1 VEKVLHSFKHK
12 YCIGDKRMP
21 ITTLTNISVPTE
33 GAGSN
38 SSLLMPKLQYRF
50 RVFLDNF
57 GTTGAADGT
66 REISRQVVDVTR
78 PNVSFEQMT
87 IEAYNSRTYL
97 AGKHTWDPITLTLR
111 EDANNN
117 VQKIVGQ
124 QIQRQFDFYEQ
135 SSAVSSGTYKFQ
147 TRIEILDGGNGA
159 QGANIID
166 RFHLVG
172 CYIESAN
179 YNTLAYATNE
189 PVTTTLSIRYDNA
202 IQFGADE
209 DFIGIGSAVGRA
221 SNASI
226 GGTTVTG

>member
-1 VEKVLHSFKHK
+1 
-12 YCIGDKRMP
+12 MP
-21 ITTLTNISVPTE
+21 ITTLQNISVPTE

-50 RVFLDNF
+50 RVLLDNF
-57 GTTGAADGT
+57 GTTGGPDGT
-66 REISRQVVDVTR
+66 REVSRQVVDVTR
-78 PNVSFEQMT
+78 PNISFEQMT

-97 AGKHTWDPITLTLR
+97 AGKHTWEPITLTLR

-117 VQKIVGQ
+117 VQKVVGQ
-124 QIQRQFDFYEQ
+124 QLQKQFDFFEQ

-159 QGANIID
+159 NGANVID

-172 CYIESAN
+172 CYLESAN
-179 YNTLAYATNE
+179 YNSLAYATNE
-189 PVTTTLSIRYDNA
+189 AVTTTLAIRYDNA

-209 DFIGIGSAVGRA
+209 SFEGIGEAVTRA
-221 SNASI
+221 AAAAI

>member
-1 VEKVLHSFKHK
+1 
-12 YCIGDKRMP
+12 MP
-21 ITTLTNISVPTE
+21 ITTLQNISVPTE
-33 GAGSN
+33 SAGSN

-50 RVFLDNF
+50 RVLLDNF
-57 GTTGAADGT
+57 GTTGGPDGT

-97 AGKHTWDPITLTLR
+97 AGKHTWEPITLTLR

-117 VQKIVGQ
+117 VQKVVGQ
-124 QIQRQFDFYEQ
+124 QLQKQFDFFEQ

-147 TRIEILDGGNGA
+147 TSIEVLDGGNGA
-159 QGANIID
+159 NGAGIID
-166 RFHLVG
+166 RFRLVG

-189 PVTTTLSIRYDNA
+189 AVTTSLTIRYDNA

-209 DFIGIGSAVGRA
+209 SFEGIGEATARA
-221 SNASI
+221 TAASI